1 MNNIKRRQFLFQVA
15 AGVATLSLARFAT
28 AEEAEAAKPALAP
41 DDAYAKA
48 MGFVLNTEDADSEK
62 FPKHS
67 TDQQCAKCQ
76 LYSGAEG
83 AELGPC
89 SFFGGRQ
96 VPPTGWC
103 RNFKPKGAA

>member
-1 MNNIKRRQFLFQVA
+1 MNHLNRRKFLFQVA
-15 AGVATLSLARFAT
+15 AGAAVLPLARLAG
-28 AEEAEAAKPALAP
+28 AEEAKPDLDP
-41 DDAYAKA
+41 NDAYAKA
-48 MGFVLNTEDADSEK
+48 MGFVTDTANADSAK

-76 LYSGAEG
+76 LFQGAEG
-83 AELGPC
+83 AEKGPC

-96 VPPTGWC
+96 VPSTGWC